1 VIGMNIDYITE
12 GKAVLYHEAMALREV
27 AGKLD
32 ENFATAIKLLNECQG
47 KVIVTGIGKSG
58 IVGRKIAS
66 TLASTGRAGFFLHA
80 TEARHG
86 DLGAV
91 NDKDIVILI
100 SKSGETQELVDILPS
115 LRLLG
120 AKTIGIIGNPESTLG
135 KKCDITINVG
145 VSSEVEP
152 NSLAPTASST
162 AALAVGDA
170 LAIVLAKM
178 GQFQPEDFGK
188 LHPGG
193 TLGKRLT
200 MTVDDLMY
208 KGDRIPKVFQNAT
221 IMDVML
227 KFTDIGLGIAAIVDA
242 NDGLLGIFTDGDLRR
257 LLQREHN
264 CFNMEISM
272 VMNRNPKTIGKN
284 ELAFNALGRMRD
296 FAITALIVTEAN
308 NKVIG
313 VINVHDILRA
323 GIN

>member
-1 VIGMNIDYITE
+1 MSIDCITE

-32 ENFATAIKLLNECQG
+32 GNFAKAIQLLSECQG
-47 KVIVTGIGKSG
+47 KVIVTGVGKSG
-58 IVGRKIAS
+58 MVGRKIAS
-66 TLASTGRAGFFLHA
+66 TLASTGRAGFFLHSS
-80 TEARHG
+80 EARHG
-86 DLGAV
+86 DLGV
-91 NDKDIVILI
+91 VSDKDVVIII
-100 SKSGETQELVDILPS
+100 SKSGETQEIMDILPS
-115 LRLLG
+115 LRLIG

-135 KKCDITINVG
+135 QKCDITINVG
-145 VSSEVEP
+145 VSSEAEP

-193 TLGKRLT
+193 SLGKRLT
-200 MTVDDLMY
+200 VTVDDLMH
-208 KGDRIPKVFQNAT
+208 KGERVPKVLQNAT
-221 IMDVML
+221 IMDVIL
-227 KFTDIGLGIAAIVDA
+227 KFTDIGLGIAAIVDE
-242 NDGLLGIFTDGDLRR
+242 NDTLLGIFTDGDLRR

-264 CFNMEISM
+264 CIDVEISR
-272 VMNRNPKTIGKN
+272 VMNRNPKTISKN

-296 FAITALIVTEAN
+296 FSITTLVVTEEK

-313 VINVHDILRA
+313 VINLHDILRV